1 MRHLL
6 DSQIRNKKD
15 TSRIIRKKSNLDHV
29 MREIAYENT
38 HGSIE
43 FYCNGELSIIIINY
57 LEKSFAV
64 ESSTLKSI
72 VYQFNYF

>member
-1 MRHLL
+1 
-6 DSQIRNKKD
+6 
-15 TSRIIRKKSNLDHV
+15 